1 MKERW
6 LPVGILA
13 GILFLINFAGRL
25 AVQFWAKDNDN
36 RQGNIGLVAFVV
48 IGVVM
53 VGAAWYWIR
62 RYPTQRAWGDLLA
75 AIGAGGLAAIFLG
88 PLLLLSSPFHGGA
101 GDFFRQIWV
110 YLGLAVGGGIFG
122 MLIVMTLGQ
131 DWKSQSWKRYTQQV
145 GEKPRRVV
153 RR

>member
-25 AVQFWAKDNDN
+25 AVQFWAKDNDD
-36 RQGNIGLVAFVV
+36 RQINIGLTAFVL
-48 IGVVM
+48 IGVAM
-53 VGAAWYWIR
+53 VGAAVRWIR
-62 RYPTQRAWGDLLA
+62 RYPMQRAWGDLLA
-75 AIGAGGLAAIFLG
+75 AIGAGGLAAIFIG
-88 PLLLLSSPFHGGA
+88 PLLLLGSPFHGGA
-101 GDFFRQIWV
+101 GDFFRQIWL
-110 YLGLAVGGGIFG
+110 YLGLTLGGAIFG

-131 DWKSQSWKRYTQQV
+131 DWKSRAWKRYAEQATS
-145 GEKPRRVV
+145 KPRKVV